1 MREWIRQLKEKY
13 CVKID
18 SFVLEVVKKKF
29 NMNKTVIILST
40 IFLLVGCTNNK
51 NTTKRIAVAEV
62 GKVILYYDEL
72 PGFIQNGINV
82 TDSVAIIQN
91 YINKWAKRELLLQ
104 KAEENLS
111 PEFKDEIA
119 KQLEETRANLVIY
132 QYQQQMMLEKMDTV
146 LTDTELENYYFANE
160 KSFILGSNIVKA
172 LFVKLPVETPILEK
186 VLLLARSNEQADLQQ
201 FESYCY
207 QFAEKIDDFNQEW
220 VPMDRLSVE
229 LQEDI
234 ENEENFLKRNTF
246 FEKSDSTSVYLV
258 SIKDYRLISSLA
270 PFEYVKNDIKRII
283 WNSRRLEYIQSLENG
298 IYNEALKKNSFKIY

>member
-1 MREWIRQLKEKY
+1 
-13 CVKID
+13 
-18 SFVLEVVKKKF
+18 
-29 NMNKTVIILST
+29 MNKTVIILSA

-62 GKVILYYDEL
+62 GKVILYYDEM
-72 PGFIQNGINV
+72 PRFIQRGINE

-111 PEFKDEIA
+111 PELKDEIA
-119 KQLEETRANLVIY
+119 KQLEETRTNLVIY
-132 QYQQQMMLEKMDTV
+132 QYQRQMMLEKMDTV
-146 LTDTELENYYFANE
+146 LTETELENYYVANE

-172 LFVKLPVETPILEK
+172 LFIKLPVETPDLDKIK
-186 VLLLARSNEQADLQQ
+186 LLARSNEQDDLQQ

-207 QFAEKIDDFNQEW
+207 QFAEKFDDFNEEW

-234 ENEENFLKRNTF
+234 ENEENFLKKNTF
-246 FEKSDSTSVYLV
+246 FETSDSISVYLI
-258 SIKDYRLISSLA
+258 SIRDYRLRSSLA

-298 IYNEALKKNSFKIY
+298 IYNEALKENSFKIY